1 MLYSETITLM
11 KTLLSLLFVIG
22 FGLSMFAQTYQSNF
36 LDGTI
41 MFKLYNPVEPTSP
54 YQKDINNYGL
64 EQNLQDYPEI
74 AALFQGLTV
83 ESFERPSYFTRKPEL
98 MKIFRVKFAEFD
110 KIDQLVKQLSE
121 IADVEFAE
129 KEPIYFIDFVPNDA
143 LHFGTNKWY
152 HTLVGSENAWNISL
166 GSNSI
171 KIAIVDNAVFC
182 GHSDL
187 TTFAQRDVADNDNDA
202 TPPQTATQDFGWSHG
217 THCAGLA
224 TADINNS
231 TGIAS
236 LGGNVELIG
245 VKATPNS
252 ATSSG
257 SIWQSYSGV
266 QWACQ
271 NGANVVS
278 MSFGSSSSSAAF
290 QTLIDSYPGIVF
302 LAAAGNDGA
311 TTLMY
316 PGAYNNVICVGSV
329 NSNDVKSSFSNYNGS
344 TPYVDIASPGGY
356 SNGGLLSTVYTTGGN
371 SYDKMGGTSMA
382 TPFAAG
388 LVGLML
394 SVNPA
399 LTPAQVQSCLIN
411 TGVNINQNIGPR
423 IDALAAMQCVQATLT
438 GDPIPFFT
446 GAPTTILEGQSV
458 NFTDN
463 SANGGSAITTWQ
475 WTFPGGTPSS
485 FTGQT
490 PPPIVYSTAG
500 VYDVSLAVTNSQST
514 QTNTQVGYITV
525 NVPPYGAWIEQAS
538 AFTTANRG
546 INYISIVD
554 QDIVWA
560 TAYDGSGGGANVQQF
575 TKTTNGGTTWTPGNI
590 NIGNANLG
598 ISMVHGISATT
609 AWVVAYPTAGG
620 QVGGIWKTTN
630 GGTTWTQ
637 QTTAAFTNAASFAN
651 VVHFWNANEGFCQG
665 DPVNGEFQLYTTTN
679 GGTTWTPVPG
689 ANIPN
694 PLNGNEF
701 GYTRQIEVVGN
712 NVWFTTSVGRI
723 YHSTDK
729 GLTWSVYTSPVPDFG
744 GAVTTSS
751 SANLS
756 FSSATDGLI
765 IRNNGTVY
773 KTTNSG
779 ATWTTLTT
787 TGPVY
792 TNSLCYIEGTN
803 TAFSTGAGT
812 GASGSSYSEDGGVTW
827 TNIDTEQ
834 HLYVDFINPS
844 IGWSGWFN
852 TSSTAGGMWKWNN
865 LSTPLVPDF
874 NVSASTACT
883 NVSVTYSDMTS
894 GGTPT
899 SWSWQFPG
907 GTPSTSTQQNPTVT
921 YATAGVYDVTLTVSD
936 GTNQTTYTQNAYITV
951 VAPAAQPG
959 TITGANSLCENEVE
973 VYSVPSVAGV
983 VYNWILPATWTG
995 TSTTSTITA
1004 TAGASGGTIIVTA
1017 ENICGNSTPR
1027 TLDVTINAGAP
1038 TAGFTSSNTG
1048 PAFSFTSTSTGG
1060 TSWLWDF
1067 GDGGASTVEN
1077 PNHTYTSN
1085 GTFTVI
1091 LITTNGC
1098 GSDTTSQ
1105 TITVTGV
1112 GLDEYAQDQL
1122 ITYPNPATS
1131 LLTIISTGELIGETA
1146 VITDVFGKII
1156 QTIEIDQIETTIEI
1170 AQLSN
1175 GVYFLRIQN
1184 SDLVIRFIKQ

>member
-1 MLYSETITLM
+1 M
-11 KTLLSLLFVIG
+11 KTLLSVLCMIG
-22 FGLSMFAQTYQSNF
+22 VSLSIYAQNYQSDF

-41 MFKLYNPVEPTSP
+41 MFKLYNPIEPTSA
-54 YQKDINNYGL
+54 YQRDVHNFGL
-64 EQNLQDYPEI
+64 EQNLSDYPEI
-74 AALFQGLTV
+74 AALFQGMTI

-98 MKIFRVKFAEFD
+98 MKIFRIKFAEFD
-110 KIDQLVKQLSE
+110 KIDVLVDQLSK
-121 IADVEFAE
+121 IANVEFAE
-129 KEPIYFIDFVPNDA
+129 KEPIYFTDFVPNDTY
-143 LHFGTNKWY
+143 HSGTNKWY

-182 GHSDL
+182 GHADL

-224 TADINNS
+224 TADINNAI
-231 TGIAS
+231 GIAS

-252 ATSSG
+252 ASSSG
-257 SIWQSYSGV
+257 SIWQSYNGV

-271 NGANVVS
+271 NGADVVS
-278 MSFGSSSSSAAF
+278 MSFGSASSSASF

-311 TTLMY
+311 TALMY

-329 NSNDVKSSFSNYNGS
+329 NSNDVRSSFSNYNGS
-344 TPYVDIASPGGY
+344 TPFVDIASPGGY
-356 SNGGLLSTVYTTGGN
+356 SNGGLLSTVYTSGGN
-371 SYDKMGGTSMA
+371 GYDKMGGTSMA

-399 LTPAQVQSCLIN
+399 LTPAQVESCLIN
-411 TGVNINQNIGPR
+411 TGVNINQSIGPR
-423 IDALAAMQCVQATLT
+423 IDALAAMQCVQATLN

-458 NFTDN
+458 TFTDN
-463 SANGGSAITTWQ
+463 SANGGSAITSWQ
-475 WTFPGGTPSS
+475 WSFPGGTPSS
-485 FTGQT
+485 FSGQN

-500 VYDVSLAVTNSQST
+500 VYDVSLSVTNSQST

-538 AFTTANRG
+538 AFSTANRG

-575 TKTTNGGTTWTPGNI
+575 TKTTNGGNTWTPGNI

-620 QVGGIWKTTN
+620 QIGGIWKTTN

-729 GLTWSVYTSPVPDFG
+729 GLTWNVYTSPVPDFG

-765 IRNNGTVY
+765 VRNDGTVY
-773 KTTNSG
+773 KTTNGG
-779 ATWTTLTT
+779 ANWTTLTT

-803 TAFSTGAGT
+803 TAFTTGAGT
-812 GASGSSYSEDGGVTW
+812 GASGSSYSEDGGITW

-834 HLYVDFINPS
+834 HLYVEFINPS

-852 TSSTAGGMWKWNN
+852 TSPSAGGMWKWNN
-865 LSTPLVPDF
+865 LSSPLVPDF
-874 NVSASTACT
+874 NVSAATTCT
-883 NVSVTYSDMTS
+883 NTSVTYSDMTS

-907 GTPSTSTQQNPTVT
+907 GTPSTSTAQNPTVT
-921 YATAGVYDVTLTVSD
+921 YAAAGVYDVTLTVSD
-936 GTNQTTYTQNAYITV
+936 GTNQTTYTQNTYITV
-951 VAPAAQPG
+951 VAPAATPAS
-959 TITGANSLCENEVE
+959 ITGANSLCENDVE

-983 VYNWILPATWTG
+983 VYNWTLPATWTG
-995 TSTTSTITA
+995 SSTTSTITA
-1004 TAGASGGTIIVTA
+1004 TAGASGGNIEVTA
-1017 ENICGNSTPR
+1017 ENICGNSNPS
-1027 TLDVTINAGAP
+1027 TLAVTINAGAP
-1038 TAGFTSSNTG
+1038 SSAFTSSNTG
-1048 PAFSFTSTSTGG
+1048 AVYSFTSTSTGA

-1085 GTFTVI
+1085 GTFTVT

-1098 GSDTTSQ
+1098 GSDTTTQ
-1105 TITVTGV
+1105 TVTVTGV
-1112 GLDEYAQDQL
+1112 GLDEFAQEQL
-1122 ITYPNPATS
+1122 IVFPNPATTTLTLMATS
-1131 LLTIISTGELIGETA
+1131 DLLGKSAE
-1146 VITDVFGKII
+1146 VTDVFGKII
-1156 QTIEIDQIETTIEI
+1156 RTINIDSTESTIEID
-1170 AQLSN
+1170 QLSN
-1175 GVYFLRIQN
+1175 GVYFIRIEN
-1184 SDLVIRFIKQ
+1184 TELVIRFIKQ

>member
-1 MLYSETITLM
+1 M
-11 KTLLSLLFVIG
+11 KILLSLSCVIG
-22 FGLSMFAQTYQSNF
+22 FGLSMFAQTYQSDF

-74 AALFQGLTV
+74 ADLFQGLTV

-98 MKIFRVKFAEFD
+98 MKIFRVKFAEYD
-110 KIDQLVKQLSE
+110 KIDQLVHQLSK
-121 IADVEFAE
+121 IANVEFAE
-129 KEPIYFIDFVPNDA
+129 KEPIYFIDFIPNDSF
-143 LHFGTNKWY
+143 HSGTNKWY

-171 KIAIVDNAVFC
+171 KVAIVDNAVFC
-182 GHSDL
+182 GHADL
-187 TTFAQRDVADNDNDA
+187 TTFAQRDVADNDNNA

-224 TADINNS
+224 TADINNA

-257 SIWQSYSGV
+257 SIWQSYNGV

-278 MSFGSSSSSAAF
+278 MSFGSSNSSAAF

-446 GAPTTILEGQSV
+446 GSPTTILEGQSV

-554 QDIVWA
+554 QDVVWA

-620 QVGGIWKTTN
+620 QIGGIWKTTN

-637 QTTAAFTNAASFAN
+637 QTTAAFNNAASFAN

-712 NVWFTTSVGRI
+712 NVWFTTSLGRI

-729 GLTWSVYTSPVPDFG
+729 GLTWTVYTSPVPDFG
-744 GAVTTSS
+744 GAVTASS

-773 KTTNSG
+773 KTTNGG
-779 ATWTTLTT
+779 ATWTTVTT

-834 HLYVDFINPS
+834 HLYVEFINPS

-874 NVSASTACT
+874 NVTAATTCT
-883 NVSVTYSDMTS
+883 NTSVTYSDMTS

-907 GTPSTSTQQNPTVT
+907 GTPSSSSLQNPTVT
-921 YATAGVYDVTLTVSD
+921 YAAAGVYDVTLTVSD

-983 VYNWILPATWTG
+983 VYNWTLPATWTG

-1004 TAGASGGTIIVTA
+1004 TAGASGGTIEVTA

-1027 TLDVTINAGAP
+1027 TLAVTINAGAP

-1048 PAFSFTSTSTGG
+1048 AVFSFTSTSVGG

-1085 GTFTVI
+1085 GTFIVT

-1098 GSDTTSQ
+1098 GSDTTTQ

-1112 GLDEYAQDQL
+1112 GLDEYVTDQL
-1122 ITYPNPATS
+1122 VVYPNPATS
-1131 LLTIISTGELIGETA
+1131 SLTIISTGELIGETV

-1156 QTIEIDQIETTIEI
+1156 RTVEIDQIEQTIEI

-1175 GVYFLRIQN
+1175 GVYFIQVQN